1 MPFAGDLPNNN
12 FAAYEAEMV
21 MWKCKWQNVTEKP
34 GTLIDTLS
42 DEFIGVGTG
51 WGAYKDALMKKTGVS
66 HYTPDFYPK
75 SQNLIET
82 TKLQYKP
89 INDNAIKGA
98 MSQGM
103 IFPLV

>member
-1 MPFAGDLPNNN
+1 MSERLA
-12 FAAYEAEMV
+12 
-21 MWKCKWQNVTEKP
+21 KP
-34 GTLIDTLS
+34 DEVDTLS

-66 HYTPDFYPK
+66 HYTPDFAG
-75 SQNLIET
+75 ET